1 MTLRNRAGFQSDHK
15 TGAMQK
21 VRSTLIAIL
30 DRLEKVSDTFG
41 GNTVAL
47 LTVSLLLAA
56 AMLVLN
62 DRFIVSTREKT
73 DVLTM
78 LDQMQMEAWQTQAHL
93 AIAESAQRGYLLT
106 RSDEYFQP
114 YDDATGQI
122 GSHLQKIN
130 KLLDHTNLARHDEIQ
145 ATMNE
150 LVSSITKKSAE
161 MSVAIDFAK
170 KRQFDKALA
179 VVKLDS
185 GIKESRNIETL
196 ARRFEQQVLDYRQ
209 ELADTRNTLR
219 RMMRWFVMACPLI
232 FVSLVVLVIRR
243 LLREL
248 AEKANLYVR
257 LSDEN
262 AEYERNIQSLTTKLQ
277 RQALQAQTN
286 IERERYKL
294 SRELHDELGSLLTA
308 IKMDISWAVKH
319 VKDQMPQVT
328 EKLKKTNQYLDRSIN
343 FKREIVQNLHP
354 SMIKSFGLIA
364 SMQNLMEEARVRN
377 HWQMDII
384 MPEQEMAIN
393 ETLSL
398 IIYRLVQ
405 ESLNNCSKYAKATE
419 VTVHLMHDEQYIK
432 LELADNGIG
441 FDPDSLH
448 NASTGINGMR
458 NRVESIGGRYEVS
471 SSPDQGTSTRVLLP
485 YLKEENSSE

>member
-1 MTLRNRAGFQSDHK
+1 MH
-15 TGAMQK
+15 K
-21 VRSTLIAIL
+21 VRTTLITLL
-30 DRLEKVSDTFG
+30 DRLEKISDTFG

-56 AMLVLN
+56 AMLVVN

-73 DVLTM
+73 DVLSM
-78 LDQMQMEAWQTQAHL
+78 LDELLLETWKVQSNL
-93 AIAESAQRGYLLT
+93 AIAESSQRGYLLT
-106 RSDEYFQP
+106 RSDNYFNP
-114 YDDATGQI
+114 YDNATGQI
-122 GSHLQKIN
+122 SQQLQNIN
-130 KLLDHTNLARHDEIQ
+130 TLLNHTNLVKHAEIQ
-145 ATMNE
+145 STMNE
-150 LVSSITKKSAE
+150 LMSSISKKSAE
-161 MSVAIDFAK
+161 MSVTIDFAK

-179 VVKLDS
+179 VVRLDS
-185 GIKESRNIETL
+185 GIKESHNIEIL
-196 ARRFEQQVLDYRQ
+196 SRRFEQQVMAYRV
-209 ELADTRNTLR
+209 ELEDKRNTMR

-257 LSDEN
+257 LTDEN
-262 AEYERNIQSLTTKLQ
+262 AEYERNIQRMTTTLQ

-286 IERERYKL
+286 VERERYQL

-308 IKMDISWAVKH
+308 IKMDISWAIKH
-319 VKDQMPQVT
+319 LKEDMPQVT

-364 SMQNLMEEARVRN
+364 SLQNLLNEAGGRN
-377 HWQMDII
+377 QWQLDVI
-384 MPEQEMAIN
+384 MPDQEMLIN

-405 ESLNNCSKYAKATE
+405 ESLNNCSKYAKATQ
-419 VTVHLMHDEQYIK
+419 VSVHLMHDEQYIK
-432 LELADNGIG
+432 LEIADNGIG
-441 FDPDSLH
+441 FDMNSLTTA
-448 NASTGINGMR
+448 NTGISGMR
-458 NRVESIGGRYEVS
+458 NRVESIGGHYEVTS
-471 SSPDQGTSTRVLLP
+471 APGQGTSTRVLLP
-485 YLKEENSSE
+485 YLLADPS

>member
-1 MTLRNRAGFQSDHK
+1 MH
-15 TGAMQK
+15 K
-21 VRSTLIAIL
+21 VRAYLIAAL
-30 DRLEKVSDTFG
+30 DRIEKVSDTFG

-56 AMLVLN
+56 AMLMVN
-62 DRFIVSTREKT
+62 DRFIVTTKEKT
-73 DVLTM
+73 DVLSM
-78 LDQMQMEAWQTQAHL
+78 LDELLIETWKVQSNL
-93 AIAESAQRGYLLT
+93 AIAESSQRGFLLT
-106 RSDEYFQP
+106 RSDNYFKP

-122 GSHLQKIN
+122 SQQLQTMN
-130 KLLDHTNLARHDEIQ
+130 TLLNHTNLVKHVQIQ
-145 ATMNE
+145 ATMSE
-150 LVSSITKKSAE
+150 LMSSIAKKSAE
-161 MSVAIDFAK
+161 MSVTIDFAK

-185 GIKESRNIETL
+185 GIKESRNIEVL
-196 ARRFEQQVLDYRQ
+196 SRRFEQQVLDYRV
-209 ELADTRNTLR
+209 ELEDNRNTLR
-219 RMMRWFVMACPLI
+219 RMMRWFVMACPLM

-257 LSDEN
+257 LTDEN
-262 AEYERNIQSLTTKLQ
+262 AEYERNIQTLTTTLQ

-286 IERERYKL
+286 SERERYQL

-308 IKMDISWAVKH
+308 IKMDISWTIKH
-319 VKDQMPQVT
+319 LKDDRPQVT

-364 SMQNLMEEARVRN
+364 SLQNLMSEAASRN
-377 HWQMDII
+377 QWQMDII
-384 MPEQEMAIN
+384 MPEQEMDIN

-405 ESLNNCSKYAKATE
+405 ESLNNCSKYAKATQ
-419 VTVHLMHDEQYIK
+419 VAVHLLHDEHYIK
-432 LELADNGIG
+432 LEVIDDGIG
-441 FDPDSLH
+441 FDMNNLTSA
-448 NASTGINGMR
+448 NTGISGMR
-458 NRVESIGGRYEVS
+458 NRVESIGGQYEVTS
-471 SSPDQGTSTRVLLP
+471 APQQGASMRVMLP
-485 YLKEENSSE
+485 FLKVDSL

>member
-1 MTLRNRAGFQSDHK
+1 MH
-15 TGAMQK
+15 K
-21 VRSTLIAIL
+21 VRTTLITLL
-30 DRLEKVSDTFG
+30 DRLEKISDTFG

-56 AMLVLN
+56 AMLVVN

-73 DVLTM
+73 DVLSM
-78 LDQMQMEAWQTQAHL
+78 LDELLLETWKVQSNL
-93 AIAESAQRGYLLT
+93 AIAESSQRGYLLT
-106 RSDEYFQP
+106 RSDNYFEP

-122 GSHLQKIN
+122 SQQLQNIN
-130 KLLDHTNLARHDEIQ
+130 TLLNHTNLVKHAEIQ
-145 ATMNE
+145 STMNE
-150 LVSSITKKSAE
+150 LMSSISKKSAE
-161 MSVAIDFAK
+161 MSVTIDFAK

-179 VVKLDS
+179 VVRLDS
-185 GIKESRNIETL
+185 GIKESHNIEVL
-196 ARRFEQQVLDYRQ
+196 SRRFEQQVLAYRV
-209 ELADTRNTLR
+209 ELEDRRNTMR

-257 LSDEN
+257 LTDEN
-262 AEYERNIQSLTTKLQ
+262 AEYERNIQRMTTTLQ

-286 IERERYKL
+286 VERERYQL

-308 IKMDISWAVKH
+308 IKMDISWAIKH
-319 VKDQMPQVT
+319 LKEDMPQVT
-328 EKLKKTNQYLDRSIN
+328 EKLKKNNQYLDRSIN

-364 SMQNLMEEARVRN
+364 SLQNLLNEAGGRN
-377 HWQMDII
+377 QWQLDVI
-384 MPEQEMAIN
+384 MPDQEMLIN

-405 ESLNNCSKYAKATE
+405 ESLNNCSKYAKATQ
-419 VTVHLMHDEQYIK
+419 VSVHLMHDEQYIK
-432 LELADNGIG
+432 LEIADNGIG
-441 FDPDSLH
+441 FDMNSLTTA
-448 NASTGINGMR
+448 NTGISGMR
-458 NRVESIGGRYEVS
+458 NRVESIGGHYEVTS
-471 SSPDQGTSTRVLLP
+471 APGQGTSTRVLLP
-485 YLKEENSSE
+485 YLLADPS

>member
-1 MTLRNRAGFQSDHK
+1 MH
-15 TGAMQK
+15 K
-21 VRSTLIAIL
+21 VRTTLITLL
-30 DRLEKVSDTFG
+30 DRLEKISDTFG

-56 AMLVLN
+56 AMLVVN

-73 DVLTM
+73 DVLSM
-78 LDQMQMEAWQTQAHL
+78 LDELLLETWKVQSNL
-93 AIAESAQRGYLLT
+93 AIAESSQRGYLLT
-106 RSDEYFQP
+106 RSDNYFEP

-122 GSHLQKIN
+122 SQQLQNIN
-130 KLLDHTNLARHDEIQ
+130 TLLNHTNLVKHAEIQ
-145 ATMNE
+145 STMSE
-150 LVSSITKKSAE
+150 LMSSISKKSAE
-161 MSVAIDFAK
+161 MSVTIDFAK

-179 VVKLDS
+179 VVRLDS
-185 GIKESRNIETL
+185 GIKESHNIEVL
-196 ARRFEQQVLDYRQ
+196 SRRFEQQVLAYRV
-209 ELADTRNTLR
+209 ELEDRRNTMR

-257 LSDEN
+257 LTDEN
-262 AEYERNIQSLTTKLQ
+262 AEYERNIQRMTTTLH

-286 IERERYKL
+286 VERERYQL

-308 IKMDISWAVKH
+308 IKMDISWAIKH
-319 VKDQMPQVT
+319 LKEDMPQVT

-364 SMQNLMEEARVRN
+364 SLQNLLNEAGGRN
-377 HWQMDII
+377 QWQLDVI
-384 MPEQEMAIN
+384 MPEQEMLIN

-405 ESLNNCSKYAKATE
+405 ESLNNCSKYAKATQ
-419 VTVHLMHDEQYIK
+419 VSVHLMHDDQYIK
-432 LELADNGIG
+432 LEIADNGIG
-441 FDPDSLH
+441 FDMNSLTTA
-448 NASTGINGMR
+448 NTGISGMR
-458 NRVESIGGRYEVS
+458 NRVESIGGHYEVTS
-471 SSPDQGTSTRVLLP
+471 APGQGTSTRVLLP
-485 YLKEENSSE
+485 YLLADPS

>member
-1 MTLRNRAGFQSDHK
+1 MH
-15 TGAMQK
+15 K
-21 VRSTLIAIL
+21 VRTTLITLL
-30 DRLEKVSDTFG
+30 DRLEKISDTFG

-56 AMLVLN
+56 AMLVVN

-73 DVLTM
+73 DVLSM
-78 LDQMQMEAWQTQAHL
+78 LDELLLETWKVQSNL
-93 AIAESAQRGYLLT
+93 AIAESSQRGYLLT
-106 RSDEYFQP
+106 RSDNYFNP
-114 YDDATGQI
+114 YDNATGQI
-122 GSHLQKIN
+122 SQQLQNIN
-130 KLLDHTNLARHDEIQ
+130 TLLNHTNLVKHVEIQ
-145 ATMNE
+145 STMNE
-150 LVSSITKKSAE
+150 LMSSISKKSAE
-161 MSVAIDFAK
+161 MSVTIDFAK

-179 VVKLDS
+179 VVRLDS
-185 GIKESRNIETL
+185 GIKESHNIEIL
-196 ARRFEQQVLDYRQ
+196 SRRFEQQVMAYRV
-209 ELADTRNTLR
+209 ELEDKRNTMR

-257 LSDEN
+257 LTDEN
-262 AEYERNIQSLTTKLQ
+262 AEYERNIQRMTTTLQ

-286 IERERYKL
+286 VERERYQL

-308 IKMDISWAVKH
+308 IKMDISWAIKH
-319 VKDQMPQVT
+319 LKEDMPQVT

-364 SMQNLMEEARVRN
+364 SLQNLLNEAGGRN
-377 HWQMDII
+377 QWQLDVI
-384 MPEQEMAIN
+384 MPDQEMLIN

-405 ESLNNCSKYAKATE
+405 ESLNNCSKYAKATQ
-419 VTVHLMHDEQYIK
+419 VSVHLMHDEQYIK
-432 LELADNGIG
+432 LEIADNGIG
-441 FDPDSLH
+441 FDMNGLTTA
-448 NASTGINGMR
+448 NTGISGMR
-458 NRVESIGGRYEVS
+458 NRVESIGGHYEVTS
-471 SSPDQGTSTRVLLP
+471 APGQGTSTRVLLP
-485 YLKEENSSE
+485 YLLADPS

>member
-1 MTLRNRAGFQSDHK
+1 MH
-15 TGAMQK
+15 K
-21 VRSTLIAIL
+21 VRTSLIALL

-56 AMLVLN
+56 AMLVIN

-73 DVLTM
+73 DVLSM
-78 LDQMQMEAWQTQAHL
+78 LDELLIETWKVQSNL
-93 AIAESAQRGYLLT
+93 AIAESSQRGYLLT
-106 RSDEYFQP
+106 RSDNYFEP
-114 YDDATGQI
+114 YDNATGQI
-122 GSHLQKIN
+122 SQQLQNIN
-130 KLLDHTNLARHDEIQ
+130 TLLNHTNLVKHPDIQ
-145 ATMNE
+145 ATMSE
-150 LVSSITKKSAE
+150 LMSSISKKSAE
-161 MSVAIDFAK
+161 MSVTIDFAK

-179 VVKLDS
+179 VVRLDS
-185 GIKESRNIETL
+185 GIKESHNIEVL
-196 ARRFEQQVLDYRQ
+196 SRRFEQQVMDYRV
-209 ELADTRNTLR
+209 ELEETRNTMR
-219 RMMRWFVMACPLI
+219 RMMRWFIMACPLI

-257 LSDEN
+257 LTDEN
-262 AEYERNIQSLTTKLQ
+262 AEYERNVQVLKTTLQ

-286 IERERYKL
+286 IERERYQL

-308 IKMDISWAVKH
+308 IKMDISWAIKH
-319 VKDQMPQVT
+319 LKEDMPQVT

-364 SMQNLMEEARVRN
+364 SLQNLVDEAGARN
-377 HWQMDII
+377 QWQLDVI
-384 MPEQEMAIN
+384 MPEREMLIN

-405 ESLNNCSKYAKATE
+405 ESLNNCSKYAKATQ
-419 VTVHLMHDEQYIK
+419 VSVHLMHDDHYIK
-432 LELADNGIG
+432 LEIVDNGIG
-441 FDPDSLH
+441 FDMSSLTTT
-448 NASTGINGMR
+448 NTGISGMR
-458 NRVESIGGRYEVS
+458 NRVESIGGHYEVTS
-471 SSPDQGTSTRVLLP
+471 APGEGASTRVLLP
-485 YLKEENSSE
+485 YLLADPA

>member
-1 MTLRNRAGFQSDHK
+1 MH
-15 TGAMQK
+15 K
-21 VRSTLIAIL
+21 VRTTLITLL
-30 DRLEKVSDTFG
+30 DRLEKISDTFG

-56 AMLVLN
+56 AMLVVN

-73 DVLTM
+73 DVLSM
-78 LDQMQMEAWQTQAHL
+78 LDELLLEAWKVQSNL
-93 AIAESAQRGYLLT
+93 AIAESSQRGYLLT
-106 RSDEYFQP
+106 RSDNYFKP
-114 YDDATGQI
+114 YDNATGQI
-122 GSHLQKIN
+122 SQQLQNIN
-130 KLLDHTNLARHDEIQ
+130 TLLNHTNLMKHAEIQ
-145 ATMNE
+145 TTMSE
-150 LVSSITKKSAE
+150 LMSSISKKSAE
-161 MSVAIDFAK
+161 MSVTIDFAK

-179 VVKLDS
+179 VVRLDS
-185 GIKESRNIETL
+185 GIKESHNIEVL
-196 ARRFEQQVLDYRQ
+196 SRRFEQQVLDYRG
-209 ELADTRNTLR
+209 ELEDRRNTMR

-257 LSDEN
+257 LTDEN
-262 AEYERNIQSLTTKLQ
+262 AEYERNIQRMTTTLH

-286 IERERYKL
+286 VERERYQL

-308 IKMDISWAVKH
+308 IKMDISWAIKH
-319 VKDQMPQVT
+319 LKDDMPQVT

-364 SMQNLMEEARVRN
+364 SLQNLLNEAGGRN
-377 HWQMDII
+377 QWQLDVI
-384 MPEQEMAIN
+384 MPEQEMLIN

-405 ESLNNCSKYAKATE
+405 ESLNNCSKYAKATQIS
-419 VTVHLMHDEQYIK
+419 VHLMHDDQYIK
-432 LELADNGIG
+432 LEIADNGIG
-441 FDPDSLH
+441 FDMNSLTTA
-448 NASTGINGMR
+448 NTGISGMR
-458 NRVESIGGRYEVS
+458 NRVESIGGHYEVTS
-471 SSPDQGTSTRVLLP
+471 APGQGTSTRVLLP
-485 YLKEENSSE
+485 YLLADPS

>member
-1 MTLRNRAGFQSDHK
+1 MH
-15 TGAMQK
+15 K
-21 VRSTLIAIL
+21 VRAYLIAAL
-30 DRLEKVSDTFG
+30 DRIEKVSDTFG

-56 AMLVLN
+56 AMLMVN
-62 DRFIVSTREKT
+62 DRFIVTTKEKT
-73 DVLTM
+73 DVLSM
-78 LDQMQMEAWQTQAHL
+78 LDELLIETWKVQSNL
-93 AIAESAQRGYLLT
+93 AIAESSQRGFLLT
-106 RSDEYFQP
+106 RSDNYFKP

-122 GSHLQKIN
+122 SQQLQTMN
-130 KLLDHTNLARHDEIQ
+130 TLLNHTNLVKHVQIQ
-145 ATMNE
+145 ATMSE
-150 LVSSITKKSAE
+150 LMSSIAKKSAE
-161 MSVAIDFAK
+161 MSVTIDFAK

-185 GIKESRNIETL
+185 GIKESRNIEVL
-196 ARRFEQQVLDYRQ
+196 SRRFEQQVLDYRV
-209 ELADTRNTLR
+209 ELEDNRNTLR
-219 RMMRWFVMACPLI
+219 RMMRWFVMACPLM

-257 LSDEN
+257 LTDEN
-262 AEYERNIQSLTTKLQ
+262 AEYERNIQTLTTTLQ

-286 IERERYKL
+286 SERERYQL

-308 IKMDISWAVKH
+308 IKMDISWTIKH
-319 VKDQMPQVT
+319 LKDDRPQVT

-364 SMQNLMEEARVRN
+364 SLQNLMSEAASRN
-377 HWQMDII
+377 QWQMDII
-384 MPEQEMAIN
+384 MPEQEMDIN

-405 ESLNNCSKYAKATE
+405 ESLNNCSKYAKATQ
-419 VTVHLMHDEQYIK
+419 VSVHLLHDEHYIK
-432 LELADNGIG
+432 LEVIDDGIG
-441 FDPDSLH
+441 FDMNNLTSA
-448 NASTGINGMR
+448 NTGISGMR
-458 NRVESIGGRYEVS
+458 NRVESIGGHYEVTS
-471 SSPDQGTSTRVLLP
+471 APQQGASMRVMLP
-485 YLKEENSSE
+485 FLKVDSL

>member
-1 MTLRNRAGFQSDHK
+1 MH
-15 TGAMQK
+15 K
-21 VRSTLIAIL
+21 VRTTLITLL
-30 DRLEKVSDTFG
+30 DRLEKISDTFG

-56 AMLVLN
+56 AMLVVN

-73 DVLTM
+73 DVLSM
-78 LDQMQMEAWQTQAHL
+78 LDELLLETWKVQSNL
-93 AIAESAQRGYLLT
+93 AIAESSQRGYLLT
-106 RSDEYFQP
+106 RSDNYFNP
-114 YDDATGQI
+114 YDNATGQI
-122 GSHLQKIN
+122 SQQLQNIN
-130 KLLDHTNLARHDEIQ
+130 TLLNHTNLVKHAEIQ
-145 ATMNE
+145 STMNE
-150 LVSSITKKSAE
+150 LMSSISKKSAE
-161 MSVAIDFAK
+161 MSVTIDFAK

-179 VVKLDS
+179 VVRLDS
-185 GIKESRNIETL
+185 GIKESHNIEIL
-196 ARRFEQQVLDYRQ
+196 SRRFEQQVMAYRV
-209 ELADTRNTLR
+209 ELEDKRNTIR

-257 LSDEN
+257 LTDEN
-262 AEYERNIQSLTTKLQ
+262 AEYERNIQRMTTTLQ

-286 IERERYKL
+286 VERERYQL

-308 IKMDISWAVKH
+308 IKMDISWAIKH
-319 VKDQMPQVT
+319 LKEDMPQVT

-364 SMQNLMEEARVRN
+364 SLQNLLNEAGGRN
-377 HWQMDII
+377 QWQLDVI
-384 MPEQEMAIN
+384 MPDQEMLIN

-405 ESLNNCSKYAKATE
+405 ESLNNCSKYAKATQ
-419 VTVHLMHDEQYIK
+419 VSVHLMHDEQYIK
-432 LELADNGIG
+432 LEIADNGIG
-441 FDPDSLH
+441 FDMNSLTTA
-448 NASTGINGMR
+448 NTGISGMR
-458 NRVESIGGRYEVS
+458 NRVESIGGHYEVTS
-471 SSPDQGTSTRVLLP
+471 APGQGTSTRVLLP
-485 YLKEENSSE
+485 YLLADPS

>member
-1 MTLRNRAGFQSDHK
+1 MH
-15 TGAMQK
+15 K
-21 VRSTLIAIL
+21 VRTTLITLL
-30 DRLEKVSDTFG
+30 DRLEKISDTFG

-56 AMLVLN
+56 AMLVVN

-73 DVLTM
+73 DVLSM
-78 LDQMQMEAWQTQAHL
+78 LDELLLETWKVQSNL
-93 AIAESAQRGYLLT
+93 AIAESSQRGYLLT
-106 RSDEYFQP
+106 RSDNYFEP

-122 GSHLQKIN
+122 SQQLQNIN
-130 KLLDHTNLARHDEIQ
+130 TLLNHTNLVKHAEIQ
-145 ATMNE
+145 STMNE
-150 LVSSITKKSAE
+150 LMSSISKKSAE
-161 MSVAIDFAK
+161 MSVTIDFAK

-179 VVKLDS
+179 VVRLDS
-185 GIKESRNIETL
+185 GIKESHNIEIL
-196 ARRFEQQVLDYRQ
+196 SRRFEQQVLAYRV
-209 ELADTRNTLR
+209 ELEDKRNTMR

-257 LSDEN
+257 LTDEN
-262 AEYERNIQSLTTKLQ
+262 AEYERNIQRMTTTLQ

-286 IERERYKL
+286 VERERYQL

-308 IKMDISWAVKH
+308 IKMDISWAIKH
-319 VKDQMPQVT
+319 LKEDMPQVT

-364 SMQNLMEEARVRN
+364 SLQNLLNEAGGRN
-377 HWQMDII
+377 QWQLDVI
-384 MPEQEMAIN
+384 MPDQEMLIN

-405 ESLNNCSKYAKATE
+405 ESLNNCSKYAKATQ
-419 VTVHLMHDEQYIK
+419 VSVHLIHDEQYIK
-432 LELADNGIG
+432 LEIADNGIG
-441 FDPDSLH
+441 FDMNGLTTA
-448 NASTGINGMR
+448 NTGISGMR
-458 NRVESIGGRYEVS
+458 NRVESIGGHYEVTS
-471 SSPDQGTSTRVLLP
+471 APGQGTSTRVLLP
-485 YLKEENSSE
+485 YLLADPS

>member
-1 MTLRNRAGFQSDHK
+1 MH
-15 TGAMQK
+15 K
-21 VRSTLIAIL
+21 VRTTLITLL
-30 DRLEKVSDTFG
+30 DRLEKISDTFG

-56 AMLVLN
+56 AMLVVN

-73 DVLTM
+73 DVLSM
-78 LDQMQMEAWQTQAHL
+78 LDEVLLETWKVQSNL
-93 AIAESAQRGYLLT
+93 AIAESSQRGYLLT
-106 RSDEYFQP
+106 RSDNYFNP
-114 YDDATGQI
+114 YDNATGQI
-122 GSHLQKIN
+122 SQQLQNIN
-130 KLLDHTNLARHDEIQ
+130 TLLNHTNLVKHAEIQ
-145 ATMNE
+145 STMNE
-150 LVSSITKKSAE
+150 LMSSISKKSAE
-161 MSVAIDFAK
+161 MSVTIDFAK

-179 VVKLDS
+179 VVRLDS
-185 GIKESRNIETL
+185 GIKESHNIEIL
-196 ARRFEQQVLDYRQ
+196 SRRFEQQVLAYRV
-209 ELADTRNTLR
+209 ELEDKRNTMR

-257 LSDEN
+257 LTDEN
-262 AEYERNIQSLTTKLQ
+262 AEYERNIQRMTTTLQ

-286 IERERYKL
+286 VERERYQL

-308 IKMDISWAVKH
+308 IKMDISWAIKH
-319 VKDQMPQVT
+319 LKEDMPQVT

-364 SMQNLMEEARVRN
+364 SLQNLLNEAGGRN
-377 HWQMDII
+377 QWQLDVI
-384 MPEQEMAIN
+384 MPDQEMLIN

-405 ESLNNCSKYAKATE
+405 ESLNNCSKYAKATQ
-419 VTVHLMHDEQYIK
+419 VSVHLMHDEQYIK
-432 LELADNGIG
+432 LEIADNGIG
-441 FDPDSLH
+441 FDMNSLTTA
-448 NASTGINGMR
+448 NTGISGMR
-458 NRVESIGGRYEVS
+458 NRVESIGGHYEVTS
-471 SSPDQGTSTRVLLP
+471 APGQGTSTRVLLP
-485 YLKEENSSE
+485 YLLADPS

>member
-1 MTLRNRAGFQSDHK
+1 MH
-15 TGAMQK
+15 K
-21 VRSTLIAIL
+21 VRTTLITLL
-30 DRLEKVSDTFG
+30 DRLEKISDTFG

-56 AMLVLN
+56 AMLVVN

-73 DVLTM
+73 DVLSM
-78 LDQMQMEAWQTQAHL
+78 LDELLLETWKVQSNL
-93 AIAESAQRGYLLT
+93 AIAESSQRGYLLT
-106 RSDEYFQP
+106 RSDNYFEP

-122 GSHLQKIN
+122 SQQLQNIN
-130 KLLDHTNLARHDEIQ
+130 TLLNHTNLVKHAEIQ
-145 ATMNE
+145 STMSE
-150 LVSSITKKSAE
+150 LMSSISKKSAE
-161 MSVAIDFAK
+161 MSVTIDFAK

-179 VVKLDS
+179 VVRLDS
-185 GIKESRNIETL
+185 GIKESHNIEVL
-196 ARRFEQQVLDYRQ
+196 SRRFEQQVLAYRV
-209 ELADTRNTLR
+209 ELEDRRNTMR

-257 LSDEN
+257 LTDEN
-262 AEYERNIQSLTTKLQ
+262 AEYERNIQRMTTTLQ

-286 IERERYKL
+286 VERERYQL

-308 IKMDISWAVKH
+308 IKMDISWAIKH
-319 VKDQMPQVT
+319 LKEDMPQVT

-364 SMQNLMEEARVRN
+364 SLQNLLNEAGGRN
-377 HWQMDII
+377 QWQLDVI
-384 MPEQEMAIN
+384 MPEQEMLIN

-405 ESLNNCSKYAKATE
+405 ESLNNCSKYAKATQ
-419 VTVHLMHDEQYIK
+419 VSVHLMHDDQYIK
-432 LELADNGIG
+432 LEIADNGIG
-441 FDPDSLH
+441 FDMNSLTTA
-448 NASTGINGMR
+448 NTGISGMR
-458 NRVESIGGRYEVS
+458 NRVESIGGHYEVTS
-471 SSPDQGTSTRVLLP
+471 APGQGTSTRVLLP
-485 YLKEENSSE
+485 YLLADPS

>member
-1 MTLRNRAGFQSDHK
+1 MH
-15 TGAMQK
+15 K
-21 VRSTLIAIL
+21 VRAYLIAAL
-30 DRLEKVSDTFG
+30 DRIEKVSDTFG

-56 AMLVLN
+56 AMLVVN
-62 DRFIVSTREKT
+62 DRFIVTTREKT
-73 DVLTM
+73 DALSM
-78 LDQMQMEAWQTQAHL
+78 LDELLIETWKIQSNL
-93 AIAESAQRGYLLT
+93 AIAESSQRGFLLT
-106 RSDEYFQP
+106 RSDNYFKP
-114 YDDATGQI
+114 YDEATGQI
-122 GSHLQKIN
+122 SQQQQNIN
-130 KLLDHTNLARHDEIQ
+130 ALLNHTNLVKHAQIQ
-145 ATMNE
+145 ATMSE
-150 LVSSITKKSAE
+150 LMSSISKKSAE
-161 MSVAIDFAK
+161 MSVTIDFAK

-185 GIKESRNIETL
+185 GIKESRNIEVL
-196 ARRFEQQVLDYRQ
+196 LRRFEQQVLDYRV
-209 ELADTRNTLR
+209 ELEDNRNNLR

-257 LSDEN
+257 LTDEN
-262 AEYERNIQSLTTKLQ
+262 AEYERNIQSLTTTLQ

-286 IERERYKL
+286 IERERYQL

-308 IKMDISWAVKH
+308 IKMDISWTIKH
-319 VKDQMPQVT
+319 LKDDRPQVT

-364 SMQNLMEEARVRN
+364 SLQNLVNEAASRN
-377 HWQMDII
+377 QWQMDII

-405 ESLNNCSKYAKATE
+405 ESLNNCSKYAKATQ
-419 VTVHLMHDEQYIK
+419 VSVHLLHDDHYIK
-432 LELADNGIG
+432 LEVIDDGIG
-441 FDPDSLH
+441 FDMNNLTSA
-448 NASTGINGMR
+448 NTGISGMR
-458 NRVESIGGRYEVS
+458 NRVESIGGHYEVTS
-471 SSPDQGTSTRVLLP
+471 APQQGASMRVMLP
-485 YLKEENSSE
+485 FLKVDSL

>member
-1 MTLRNRAGFQSDHK
+1 MHK
-15 TGAMQK
+15 IRTY
-21 VRSTLIAIL
+21 LIALL
-30 DRLEKVSDTFG
+30 DRLEKISDTFG

-56 AMLVLN
+56 AMLVVN

-73 DVLTM
+73 DVLSM
-78 LDQMQMEAWQTQAHL
+78 LDELLLETWKVQSNL
-93 AIAESAQRGYLLT
+93 AIAESSQRGYLLT
-106 RSDEYFQP
+106 RSDNYFKP
-114 YDDATGQI
+114 YDNATGQI
-122 GSHLQKIN
+122 SQQLQNIN
-130 KLLDHTNLARHDEIQ
+130 TLLNHTNLVKHAEIQ
-145 ATMNE
+145 STMNE
-150 LVSSITKKSAE
+150 LMSSISKKSAE
-161 MSVAIDFAK
+161 MSVTIDFAK

-179 VVKLDS
+179 VVRLDS
-185 GIKESRNIETL
+185 GIKESHNIEIL
-196 ARRFEQQVLDYRQ
+196 SRRFEQQVMAYRA
-209 ELADTRNTLR
+209 ELEDKRNTMR

-257 LSDEN
+257 LTDEN
-262 AEYERNIQSLTTKLQ
+262 AEYERNIQRMTTTLQ

-286 IERERYKL
+286 VERERYQL

-308 IKMDISWAVKH
+308 IKMDISWAIKH
-319 VKDQMPQVT
+319 LKEDMPQVT

-364 SMQNLMEEARVRN
+364 SLQNLLNEAGGRN
-377 HWQMDII
+377 QWQLDVI
-384 MPEQEMAIN
+384 MPDQEMLIN

-405 ESLNNCSKYAKATE
+405 ESLNNCSKYAKATQ
-419 VTVHLMHDEQYIK
+419 VSVHLMHDEQYIK
-432 LELADNGIG
+432 LEIADNGIG
-441 FDPDSLH
+441 FDMNSLTTA
-448 NASTGINGMR
+448 NTGISGMR
-458 NRVESIGGRYEVS
+458 NRVESIGGHYEVTS
-471 SSPDQGTSTRVLLP
+471 APGQGTSTRVLLP
-485 YLKEENSSE
+485 YLLADPS

>member
-1 MTLRNRAGFQSDHK
+1 MH
-15 TGAMQK
+15 K
-21 VRSTLIAIL
+21 VRAYLIAAL
-30 DRLEKVSDTFG
+30 DRIEKVSDTFG

-56 AMLVLN
+56 AMLVVN
-62 DRFIVSTREKT
+62 DRFIVTTKEKT
-73 DVLTM
+73 DVLSM
-78 LDQMQMEAWQTQAHL
+78 LDELLIETWKVQSNL
-93 AIAESAQRGYLLT
+93 AIAESSQRGFLLT
-106 RSDEYFQP
+106 RSDNYFKP

-122 GSHLQKIN
+122 SQQLQTMN
-130 KLLDHTNLARHDEIQ
+130 TLLNHTNLVKHVQIQ
-145 ATMNE
+145 ATMSE
-150 LVSSITKKSAE
+150 LMSSIAKKSAE
-161 MSVAIDFAK
+161 MSVTIDFAK

-185 GIKESRNIETL
+185 GIKESRNIEVL
-196 ARRFEQQVLDYRQ
+196 SRRFEQQVLDYRV
-209 ELADTRNTLR
+209 ELEDNRNTLR

-257 LSDEN
+257 LTDEN
-262 AEYERNIQSLTTKLQ
+262 AEYERNIQTLTTTLQ

-286 IERERYKL
+286 IERERYQL

-308 IKMDISWAVKH
+308 IKMDISWTIKH
-319 VKDQMPQVT
+319 LKDDRPQVT

-364 SMQNLMEEARVRN
+364 SLQNLVNEAASRN
-377 HWQMDII
+377 QWQMDII

-405 ESLNNCSKYAKATE
+405 ESLNNCSKYAKATQ
-419 VTVHLMHDEQYIK
+419 VSVHLLHDDHYIK
-432 LELADNGIG
+432 LEVIDDGIG
-441 FDPDSLH
+441 FDMNNLTSA
-448 NASTGINGMR
+448 NTGISGMR
-458 NRVESIGGRYEVS
+458 NRVESIGGQYEVTS
-471 SSPDQGTSTRVLLP
+471 APQQGASMRVMLP
-485 YLKEENSSE
+485 FLKVDSL

>member
-1 MTLRNRAGFQSDHK
+1 MH
-15 TGAMQK
+15 K
-21 VRSTLIAIL
+21 VRAYLIAAL
-30 DRLEKVSDTFG
+30 DRIEKVSDTFG

-56 AMLVLN
+56 AMLVVN
-62 DRFIVSTREKT
+62 DRFIVTTKEKT
-73 DVLTM
+73 DVLSM
-78 LDQMQMEAWQTQAHL
+78 LDELLIETWKVQSNL
-93 AIAESAQRGYLLT
+93 AIAESSQRGFLLT
-106 RSDEYFQP
+106 RSDNYFKP

-122 GSHLQKIN
+122 SQQLQTMN
-130 KLLDHTNLARHDEIQ
+130 TLLNHTNLVKHVQIQ
-145 ATMNE
+145 ATMSE
-150 LVSSITKKSAE
+150 LMSSIAKKSAE
-161 MSVAIDFAK
+161 MSVTIDFAK

-185 GIKESRNIETL
+185 GIKESRNIEVL
-196 ARRFEQQVLDYRQ
+196 SRRFEQQVMDYRL
-209 ELADTRNTLR
+209 ELEDNRNTLR

-257 LSDEN
+257 LTDEN
-262 AEYERNIQSLTTKLQ
+262 AEYERNIQTLTTTLQ

-286 IERERYKL
+286 SERERYQL

-308 IKMDISWAVKH
+308 IKMDISWTIKH
-319 VKDQMPQVT
+319 LKDDRPQVT

-364 SMQNLMEEARVRN
+364 SLQNLVNEAASRN
-377 HWQMDII
+377 QWQMDII

-405 ESLNNCSKYAKATE
+405 ESLNNCSKYAKATQ
-419 VTVHLMHDEQYIK
+419 VSVHLLHDDHYIK
-432 LELADNGIG
+432 LEVMDDGIG
-441 FDPDSLH
+441 FDMNNLTSA
-448 NASTGINGMR
+448 NTGISGMR
-458 NRVESIGGRYEVS
+458 NRVESIGGQYEVTS
-471 SSPDQGTSTRVLLP
+471 APQQGASMRVMLP
-485 YLKEENSSE
+485 FLKVDSL

>member
-1 MTLRNRAGFQSDHK
+1 ML
-15 TGAMQK
+15 K
-21 VRSTLIAIL
+21 VRTTLITLL
-30 DRLEKVSDTFG
+30 DRLEKISDTFG

-56 AMLVLN
+56 AMLVVN

-73 DVLTM
+73 DVLSM
-78 LDQMQMEAWQTQAHL
+78 LDELLLETWKVQSNL
-93 AIAESAQRGYLLT
+93 AIAESSQRGYLLT
-106 RSDEYFQP
+106 RSDNYFNP
-114 YDDATGQI
+114 YDNATGQI
-122 GSHLQKIN
+122 SQQLQNIN
-130 KLLDHTNLARHDEIQ
+130 TLLNHTNLVKHAEIQ
-145 ATMNE
+145 STMNE
-150 LVSSITKKSAE
+150 LMSSISKKSAE
-161 MSVAIDFAK
+161 MSVTIDFAK

-179 VVKLDS
+179 VVRLDS
-185 GIKESRNIETL
+185 GIKESHNIEIL
-196 ARRFEQQVLDYRQ
+196 SRRFEQQVMAYRV
-209 ELADTRNTLR
+209 ELEDKRNTMR

-257 LSDEN
+257 LTDEN
-262 AEYERNIQSLTTKLQ
+262 AEYERNIQRMTTTLQ

-286 IERERYKL
+286 IERERYQL

-308 IKMDISWAVKH
+308 IKMDISWAIKH
-319 VKDQMPQVT
+319 LKEDMPQVT

-364 SMQNLMEEARVRN
+364 SLQNLLNEAGGRN
-377 HWQMDII
+377 QWQLDVI
-384 MPEQEMAIN
+384 MPDQEMLIN

-405 ESLNNCSKYAKATE
+405 ESLNNCSKYAKATQ
-419 VTVHLMHDEQYIK
+419 VSVHLMHDEQYIK
-432 LELADNGIG
+432 LEIADNGIG
-441 FDPDSLH
+441 FDMNSLTTA
-448 NASTGINGMR
+448 NTGISGMR
-458 NRVESIGGRYEVS
+458 NRVESIGGHYEVTS
-471 SSPDQGTSTRVLLP
+471 APGQGTSTRVLLP
-485 YLKEENSSE
+485 YLLADPS